1 MGQNIPLIAAFCVFV
16 GLVMGYALN
25 SARNRRRFDEDE
37 KSFNEV
43 QVRAMGLQ
51 TEYQSIQQR
60 FNELSEQLNQLQVE
74 KDRLTESNA
83 QLQAHVGMLE
93 SQRLD
98 LKEQV
103 GRLDTESTA
112 KNARLR
118 EVELE
123 LERMK
128 LHDSSRAETE
138 SQLRALEVEHRAAVE
153 KLQSESSQR
162 QLLDSRLADNYQNLQ
177 QTKQEYDRRLMERET
192 ELKARDQSIKDLSA
206 RVANLEAENR
216 SLTDEMKKTVATLTL
231 AHDELNREKAEI
243 RANEE
248 RRREE
253 ALEKRKLN
261 WINHENAMID
271 QLKNLCK
278 RLEIVYHDKKTFPL
292 LRKPDFAIEVAGQY
306 VVLDA
311 KAPADPERPEN
322 FYDYLKRQAEGLE
335 KYLKQEGVRKDGF
348 LVVPTDSLPF
358 LQERF
363 FYEIGASKVYVVTPE
378 SLEPA
383 LRLLLKIEE
392 YDILQA
398 LGPEAQDD
406 IATFIG
412 QASRMI
418 KRRVQIDHFM
428 SDKFIELLTSGDSLP
443 EEILK
448 KAQSKE
454 KNFHLNPPKLDRGK
468 PLSRT
473 DLEKRQQQVGYL
485 VDRMEINQKID
496 EDVLEKIPLS
506 RTETGTAPDTDT
518 EATPQKQIRAGKGA
532 DDQVAGHRETEG
544 KDESGDETAAGED
557 AS

>member
-1 MGQNIPLIAAFCVFV
+1 MDQNVPLITALCVFV
-16 GLVMGYALN
+16 GLVLGYILN
-25 SARNRRRFDEDE
+25 AARNRKRFENDE

-43 QVRAMGLQ
+43 QVKAMSLQ
-51 TEYQSIQQR
+51 SEYQFLQQR
-60 FNELSEQLNQLQVE
+60 NAEMQVQLLTMQAEREKTTEVVSQLN
-74 KDRLTESNA
+74 
-83 QLQAHVGMLE
+83 AHASMLE
-93 SQRLD
+93 TQRLD
-98 LKEQV
+98 SKEKLT
-103 GRLDTESTA
+103 RSETEATA
-112 KNARLR
+112 KSNRLR

-123 LERMK
+123 LERLK
-128 LHDSSRAETE
+128 LHDSSRGETE
-138 SQLRALEVEHRAAVE
+138 TSLRALEVEHRAAVE
-153 KLQSESSQR
+153 RLQSESAQR
-162 QLLDSRLADNYQNLQ
+162 QLLDSRLADLNQGQ
-177 QTKQEYDRRLMERET
+177 QQMKQDYDRRLMERET
-192 ELKARDQSIKDLSA
+192 EIKGKEQNVKDLAAQVA
-206 RVANLEAENR
+206 RLEADKRTLSDQMN
-216 SLTDEMKKTVATLTL
+216 KTVATLTL
-231 AHDELNREKAEI
+231 AHDELNREKAAI
-243 RANEE
+243 
-248 RRREE
+248 REE
-253 ALEKRKLN
+253 AERVRQESFEKRKKN
-261 WINHENAMID
+261 WINHENSMID

-292 LRKPDFAIEVAGQY
+292 LRKPDFAIEVAGQF

-348 LVVPTDSLPF
+348 LVVPNDSLPY

-363 FYEIGASKVYVVTPE
+363 FFEIGAYKVYVVTPE

-383 LRLLLKIEE
+383 MRLLLKIEE

-468 PLSRT
+468 PLSQEE
-473 DLEKRQQQVGYL
+473 LQKKQSQVGYL
-485 VDRMEINQKID
+485 VDRMAINAD
-496 EDVLEKIPLS
+496 LADDVLENIPLN
-506 RTETGTAPDTDT
+506 REDMTGAKPSTIP
-518 EATPQKQIRAGKGA
+518 EIKGEN
-532 DDQVAGHRETEG
+532 DQEP
-544 KDESGDETAAGED
+544 GDQTG
-557 AS
+557 S

>member
-25 SARNRRRFDEDE
+25 AARNRRRFDEDE

-51 TEYQSIQQR
+51 ADHQGMQVRLAE
-60 FNELSEQLNQLQVE
+60 FAEQVAQLQSDKE
-74 KDRLTESNA
+74 KLTESNA
-83 QLQAHVGMLE
+83 QLQAQVGMLE
-93 SQRLD
+93 AQRLE

-103 GRLDTESTA
+103 GRLDTESNS
-112 KNARLR
+112 KNSRLR

-123 LERMK
+123 LERLK

-138 SQLRALEVEHRAAVE
+138 STLRALEIEHRANLE

-162 QLLDSRLADNYQNLQ
+162 QLLDSRLSDNYQALQ
-177 QTKQEYDRRLMERET
+177 QTKQEYDRRLMEKET
-192 ELKARDQSIKDLSA
+192 DLKQKEQSIKDLHT
-206 RVANLEAENR
+206 RVSGLEADNR
-216 SLTDEMKKTVATLTL
+216 RLNEEQMKAVATLTL

-248 RRREE
+248 RRRQE
-253 ALEKRKLN
+253 AFEKRKAN
-261 WINHENAMID
+261 WINHENSMIEV
-271 QLKNLCK
+271 LKNLCK

-335 KYLKQEGVRKDGF
+335 KYLKQEGVRRDGF
-348 LVVPTDSLPF
+348 LVVPTDSLPY

-406 IATFIG
+406 IATYIG

-418 KRRVQIDHFM
+418 KRRVQIDHYM
-428 SDKFIELLTSGDSLP
+428 SDKFIELLKSGEALP
-443 EEILK
+443 EEIAE
-448 KAQSKE
+448 KAKSKE
-454 KNFHLNPPKLDRGK
+454 KNFHFNPPKLDRGK
-468 PLSRT
+468 PLTREE
-473 DLEKRQQQVGYL
+473 LEKKQSQVGFQ
-485 VDRMEINQKID
+485 VDGMEINQKLAA
-496 EDVLEKIPLS
+496 DVLEKIPLN
-506 RTETGTAPDTDT
+506 RDEAPAPQIAATEEKAD
-518 EATPQKQIRAGKGA
+518 EAEDSA
-532 DDQVAGHRETEG
+532 D
-544 KDESGDETAAGED
+544 ED

>member
-25 SARNRRRFDEDE
+25 AARNRRRFDEDE

-51 TEYQSIQQR
+51 TEFQGMQQR
-60 FNELSEQLNQLQVE
+60 LSEVTEQLARLQAD
-74 KDRLTESNA
+74 KDKLTETNA
-83 QLQAHVGMLE
+83 QLQAHVGAME
-93 SQRLD
+93 SQRQE
-98 LKEQV
+98 LKEQTS
-103 GRLDTESTA
+103 RLDA
-112 KNARLR
+112 DLNARNARLR

-123 LERMK
+123 LERLK
-128 LHDSSRAETE
+128 LHDSSRADTE

-153 KLQSESSQR
+153 KLQAESSQR
-162 QLLDSRLADNYQNLQ
+162 QLLDSRLSDNYQALQ
-177 QTKQEYDRRLMERET
+177 QTKQDYDRRLMERET
-192 ELKARDQSIKDLSA
+192 ELKGRDQTIKDLGA

-261 WINHENAMID
+261 WINHENAMIE

-278 RLEIVYHDKKTFPL
+278 RLEIVYHDKKSFPL
-292 LRKPDFAIEVAGQY
+292 LRKPDFAIEVAGQF

-468 PLSRT
+468 PLSRE
-473 DLEKRQQQVGYL
+473 DLEKRQSQVGYL
-485 VDRMEINQKID
+485 VDRLEINQD
-496 EDVLEKIPLS
+496 LDDDVLEKIPLE
-506 RTETGTAPDTDT
+506 RLEGGRKAARAEKAAEEPAADAAPD
-518 EATPQKQIRAGKGA
+518 AS
-532 DDQVAGHRETEG
+532 
-544 KDESGDETAAGED
+544 DEGDEDAAGSPGRASGED
-557 AS
+557 

>member
-1 MGQNIPLIAAFCVFV
+1 VGQNVPLVAALCVFV
-16 GLVMGYALN
+16 GLVLGYALN
-25 SARNRRRFDEDE
+25 AARNRKRFDDDE
-37 KSFNEV
+37 KSFNEI
-43 QVRAMGLQ
+43 QVRAMSLQ
-51 TEYQSIQQR
+51 NENQLLQQR
-60 FNELSEQLNQLQVE
+60 FAEVQDQLLTMQSERE
-74 KDRLTESNA
+74 KHTETIA
-83 QLQAHVGMLE
+83 QLSAHTSMLE

-98 LKEQV
+98 LKEQLT
-103 GRLDTESTA
+103 RSDSELNS
-112 KNARLR
+112 KLARLR

-123 LERMK
+123 LERLK
-128 LHDSSRAETE
+128 LHDSSRGETE
-138 SQLRALEVEHRAAVE
+138 TSLRALEVEHRAAAE

-162 QLLDSRLADNYQNLQ
+162 QLLDSRLADLYQNQ
-177 QTKQEYDRRLMERET
+177 QQVKQDYDRRLLERET
-192 ELKARDQSIKDLSA
+192 EIKSKEQNIKDLSA
-206 RVANLEAENR
+206 AVARLEADNR
-216 SLTDEMKKTVATLTL
+216 SLNEQMTKTVATLTL
-231 AHDELNREKAEI
+231 AHDELNREKAAI
-243 RANEE
+243 REDAEKVRQE
-248 RRREE
+248 SF
-253 ALEKRKLN
+253 EKRKKN
-261 WINHENAMID
+261 WINHENSMID

-292 LRKPDFAIEVAGQY
+292 LRKPDFAIEVAGQF

-348 LVVPTDSLPF
+348 LVVPTDSLPY

-363 FYEIGASKVYVVTPE
+363 FFEIGAYKVYVVTPE

-468 PLSRT
+468 PLSKE
-473 DLEKRQQQVGYL
+473 DLQKKQVQVGYL
-485 VDRMEINQKID
+485 VDRMDINADLADDI
-496 EDVLEKIPLS
+496 LEKIPLN
-506 RTETGTAPDTDT
+506 R
-518 EATPQKQIRAGKGA
+518 
-532 DDQVAGHRETEG
+532 
-544 KDESGDETAAGED
+544 ED
-557 AS
+557 ASEKPAPVASLTPTEVDAEEDSGDQTGS